1 MNTFEYS
8 RKLAKITGDVIR
20 KIGIESV
27 QENSDVV
34 ISDAIV
40 SNAEGLTFGGN
51 QINETPPFKDWE
63 ETGEFHENLRFR
75 DSDDIEFTSR
85 GDGFEAIFDTFDFD
99 DYVAPTAKILSD
111 EAKSDIKKSFI
122 KKIQEL

>member
-1 MNTFEYS
+1 MNTFEFS

-40 SNAEGLTFGGN
+40 SNIEGLTFAGN
-51 QINETPPFKDWE
+51 KINERAPFQDWE
-63 ETGEFHENLRFR
+63 DSGEFHENLKFARKENI
-75 DSDDIEFTSR
+75 DFTSQ
-85 GDGFEAIFDTFDFD
+85 GDGAEAIYNTFPDVDTI
-99 DYVAPTAKILSD
+99 APTAKILSD
-111 EAKSDIKKSFI
+111 EAKSDIQKSFI
-122 KKIQEL
+122 KKIQAL